1 MRARSTTSCTSTRRR
16 CLSCQSPNSTNCAI
30 ADELQF
36 QIVHQV
42 EELWMKLIAY
52 TLLDIDDYLQ
62 QENTNRVL
70 TLFRRVHTAQRLMIQ
85 QIALLEIMSPKEY
98 QDIRKRL
105 GNGSGQESPGFR
117 VLLKMYQPIWNSFKE
132 HYLDKHGLTLEKI
145 YDSEYSHGDAYVVA
159 EALAEFDELFQKF
172 RYEHMQL
179 IHRTIGFGSK
189 SLKGR
194 PVEIL
199 EEGMRH
205 KFFPG
210 AVGDS
215 RRDDGPVGR
224 GVRRKARSAGRASL
238 SPATRQ
244 SGREFGGSRRGNRG
258 AARRRRFPTLSTSP
272 MKDGVIA
279 GDVGSNH
286 VARQVDQRVFQQ
298 RNAGFASSGSGCPVG
313 LRLRASLPPARN
325 IARWVADLP

>member
-1 MRARSTTSCTSTRRR
+1 VNREQFYAIMSGEGTLDYEVYLNTKTL
-16 CLSCQSPNSTNCAI
+16 LSCQTKLEEMCN

-36 QIVHQV
+36 QLVHQV

-52 TLLDIDDYLQ
+52 TLLDIDEYLQ
-62 QENTNRVL
+62 QENTNRVI
-70 TLFRRVHTAQRLMIQ
+70 TLFRRVHTAQKLMIQ
-85 QIALLEIMSPKEY
+85 QIALLETMSPKEY
-98 QDIRKRL
+98 QEIRKKL

-117 VLLKMYQPIWNSFKE
+117 VLLKMYQPLWNSFRE
-132 HYLDKHGLTLEKI
+132 RYLVTHGLTVEKI

-205 KFFPG
+205 KFFPELWEIRSKMTDRWG
-210 AVGDS
+210 AEYGVK
-215 RRDDGPVGR
+215 RDP
-224 GVRRKARSAGRASL
+224 L
-238 SPATRQ
+238 
-244 SGREFGGSRRGNRG
+244 GG
-258 AARRRRFPTLSTSP
+258 
-272 MKDGVIA
+272 
-279 GDVGSNH
+279 H
-286 VARQVDQRVFQQ
+286 H
-298 RNAGFASSGSGCPVG
+298 
-313 LRLRASLPPARN
+313 
-325 IARWVADLP
+325 

>member
-1 MRARSTTSCTSTRRR
+1 MNRKQFYELMGGEGTLDYELYLHTKDLLA
-16 CLSCQSPNSTNCAI
+16 CQTKFEELCN

-62 QENTNRVL
+62 QHNTNRVL
-70 TLFRRVHTAQRLMIQ
+70 TLFRRVHTAQRLMTQ
-85 QIALLEIMSPKEY
+85 QIALLEIMSPREY

-117 VLLKMYQPIWNSFKE
+117 VLLKMYQPIWASFKE
-132 HYLDKHGLTLEKI
+132 NYLDKQGMTLEKV
-145 YDSEYSHGDAYVVA
+145 YDSEYSHNDAYVVA

-205 KFFPG
+205 KFFPELWEIRGEMTDKWG
-210 AVGDS
+210 AVYGTK
-215 RRDDGPVGR
+215 RDP
-224 GVRRKARSAGRASL
+224 L
-238 SPATRQ
+238 
-244 SGREFGGSRRGNRG
+244 GG
-258 AARRRRFPTLSTSP
+258 
-272 MKDGVIA
+272 
-279 GDVGSNH
+279 H
-286 VARQVDQRVFQQ
+286 H
-298 RNAGFASSGSGCPVG
+298 
-313 LRLRASLPPARN
+313 
-325 IARWVADLP
+325 